1 MTDITDFYQV
11 TCPHCNGSIIIPYN
25 EVNCRIFRHGAY
37 IADMQPVQPH
47 ASKEECDR
55 LVAENKIVGCGKPFR
70 VEDFIDASGNR
81 ILIAIECDY
90 I

>member
-1 MTDITDFYQV
+1 MTDTTDFYQV
-11 TCPHCNGSIIIPYN
+11 TCPYCNGSIIIPHN

-37 IADMQPVQPH
+37 IADMQPVPPH
-47 ASKEECDR
+47 APKEECDR

-70 VEDFIDASGNR
+70 VEDFTDASGNR